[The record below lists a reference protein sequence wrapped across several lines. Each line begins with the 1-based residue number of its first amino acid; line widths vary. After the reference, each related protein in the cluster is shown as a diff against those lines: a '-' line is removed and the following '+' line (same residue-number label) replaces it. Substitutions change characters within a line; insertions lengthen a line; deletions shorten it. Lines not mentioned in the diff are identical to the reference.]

1 MRVFSSLFLLLLSF
15 SSMAEIIDD
24 EIEIKGHLVEL
35 GMSPDGG
42 GALHTFGLVATPTN
56 LAGGDGLLQEGF
68 GVGSFYV
75 PNRRL
80 NERMEALDSVPDRPV
95 LQYTYD
101 CDGPNIQGLLA
112 TRKMELIPDEASVR
126 VTWTVK
132 NNGKERQWV
141 APWVRNDVTPGGT
154 VNEQDRFD
162 VPTRA
167 GIIQPTYN
175 GYLPASRNW
184 FAMTDPVEDETLYAV
199 YNANHTH
206 SFLVQPYVKDED
218 GEFPKFISVQTAF
231 VPFLL
236 GPGETWTTQYRLNMV
251 RGLKHVDFATEEFA
265 MQIDYV
271 NGKLTFLVSAV
282 KSMPGLQVDTRI
294 KSASG
299 EVWTLPRKQFDL
311 APSQLARC
319 SYDWKAPANGAY
331 EVMAQVSQNGKVLM
345 LGQETASPHG
355 GIDTRF
361 NVGPA
366 SATPFRAWT
375 DGPHAL
381 DQQARTMPR
390 TLAVS
395 GPVTIWAEP
404 SLRKILPQDIA
415 KSSGPVD
422 PVVRVALAQG
432 ESESFQLAIRPKEK
446 SDLNGVN
453 VSAHDLVS
461 EDGSKR
467 IPASAIKVYTQQY
480 QYIAVPSNFEGPT
493 GYWPDALV
501 PFKPFDARGGVTTP
515 LWFTLHAATDTAAGK
530 YSGLL
535 ELQGEGLPPV
545 ELFVEVEVFDFKL
558 PSRPMLKTDFV
569 FDSDQAFAD
578 FKHYGGKLSQTQLE
592 ERFFE
597 NAAEH
602 RVTLRNAMPFPS
614 EQPNF
619 PAALAAYKARLAKAD
634 PAGVS
639 TISIPQTLL
648 NHTDQLALADA
659 FVKENGLENRA
670 FVHLANEPPRPAW
683 PRIMQGIEAWKAAAP
698 DIPVMITTYGL
709 EPFLPDALE
718 RWAVHAPIF
727 DSVNNSRVLERIGA
741 GGEVWWYVDQT
752 PPRPYGNFFIDFEG
766 IEHRILFWQ
775 AWALGVRGMHYHG
788 INDHRGG
795 GDPWK
800 DLCDVTPV
808 NGDGFL
814 VYTDATGPVN
824 SLRWENIRD
833 GIEDYDYLAIFNDR
847 RRKLLATPGHEALLQ
862 RAAAVYNLKDVIP
875 SLVDFTRDP
884 AVMEAR
890 RRAIAAMIVEMNAAL
905 HP

>member
-1 MRVFSSLFLLLLSF
+1 MRVFFCFLLLVASV
-15 SSMAEIIDD
+15 AAPAQVIDD

-42 GALHTFGLVATPTN
+42 GALHTFGLLATPSN

-80 NERMEALDSVPDRPV
+80 NERMEALESPDRPI
-95 LQYTYD
+95 LQYSYD
-101 CDGPNIQGLLA
+101 CDGPNIQGLHSV
-112 TRKMELIPDEASVR
+112 RKMELIPDEASVR

-167 GIIQPTYN
+167 GIIQPAYSA
-175 GYLPASRNW
+175 YLPASRNW
-184 FAMTDPVEDETLYAV
+184 FAMTDTVEDETLYV
-199 YNANHTH
+199 VFNANHTH
-206 SFLVQPYVKDED
+206 SFLAQPYAKDED
-218 GEFPKFISVQTAF
+218 GEYPKAMSVQTAF

-236 GPGETWTTQYRLNMV
+236 GPGESWTTQYRLNMV

-271 NGKLTFLVSAV
+271 NGKLTMLVSAI
-282 KSMPGLQVDTRI
+282 KPMPGLQIDTRI
-294 KSASG
+294 KATDG

-319 SYDWKAPANGAY
+319 SYEWKAPENGAY
-331 EVMAQVSQNGKVLM
+331 EVLAQLSQNGKNLK
-345 LGQETASPHG
+345 LGQETGSPHG

-361 NVGPA
+361 DVGPA

-375 DGPHAL
+375 DAPHAL

-390 TLAVS
+390 TLAVK

-404 SLRKILPQDIA
+404 SLRKLLPQDVA
-415 KSSGPVD
+415 QASGAVD

-432 ESESFQLAIRPKEK
+432 ESESFQLAIRPKEGTDL
-446 SDLNGVN
+446 SDVSVSLN
-453 VSAHDLVS
+453 DLVAS
-461 EDGSKR
+461 GSGER
-467 IPASAIKVYTQQY
+467 IPASAISVYTQQY
-480 QYIAVPSNFEGPT
+480 QHISVSSHFEGPT
-493 GYWPDALV
+493 GYWPDALI

-515 LWFTLHAATDTAAGK
+515 LWFTLSVDETTAPGT

-535 ELQGEGLPPV
+535 ELQGDGLSPV
-545 ELFVEVEVFDFKL
+545 ELFIEVEVFGFKL
-558 PSRPMLKTDFV
+558 PSRPMLKTDFD
-569 FDSDQAFAD
+569 FDSDQAYTDYRHF
-578 FKHYGGKLSQTQLE
+578 GGKQTQPQLE
-592 ERFFE
+592 ARFFE
-597 NAAEH
+597 NAARH
-602 RVTLRNAMPFPS
+602 RVTLRSAIPFPS
-614 EQPNF
+614 EQPNIG
-619 PAALAAYKARLAKAD
+619 AALANFKAQLATAD

-639 TISIPQTLL
+639 TISVPQTLL
-648 NHTDQLALADA
+648 NHPDQLAMANA
-659 FVKENGLENRA
+659 FVVENGLQDRA

-718 RWAVHAPIF
+718 RWAVHAPVF
-727 DSVNNSRVLERIGA
+727 DTVNNARVLERIAA

-752 PPRPYGNFFIDFEG
+752 PPRPYGNFFIDFDG
-766 IEHRILFWQ
+766 IDHRILFWQ
-775 AWALGVRGMHYHG
+775 AWALGVRGMHYRG
-788 INDHRGG
+788 INTHRDGR
-795 GDPWK
+795 DPWK
-800 DLCDVTPV
+800 DLVDITPV

-814 VYTDATGPVN
+814 VYTDASGPVN
-824 SLRWENIRD
+824 SIRWENIRD
-833 GIEDYDYLAIFNDR
+833 GIDDYDYLAVFNDR
-847 RRKLLATPGHEALLQ
+847 RRKLLAEPGHEALLQ
-862 RAAAVYNLKDVIP
+862 RAAEVYNLKDVIP
-875 SLVDFTRDP
+875 SLVEFTRDP
-884 AVMEAR
+884 EVLEKK
-890 RRAIAAMIVEMNAAL
+890 RRAIAEMIVEMNAAL
-905 HP
+905 G

>member
-1 MRVFSSLFLLLLSF
+1 MRVFISFLCLVTPLVTV
-15 SSMAEIIDD
+15 AEVIDD
-24 EIEIKGHLVEL
+24 EIEIQGHLVEL

-42 GALHTFGLVATPTN
+42 GALHTFGLLATPSN

-80 NERMEALDSVPDRPV
+80 NERMESVDSIADRPV
-95 LQYTYD
+95 LQYSYD
-101 CDGPNIQGLLA
+101 CDGPNIQGLHS

-154 VNEQDRFD
+154 VNATDRFD

-175 GYLPASRNW
+175 AYLPASRNW
-184 FAMTDPVEDETLYAV
+184 VAMTDPVEDETLYV
-199 YNANHTH
+199 VFNANHTH
-206 SFLVQPYVKDED
+206 SFLVQPYVKDEE
-218 GEFPKFISVQTAF
+218 GEYPKFLSTQTAF

-236 GPGETWTTQYRLNMV
+236 GPGESWTTQYRLNMV
-251 RGLKHVDFATEEFA
+251 RGLKHVDFASEELA
-265 MQIDYV
+265 IQVDYV
-271 NGKLTFLVSAV
+271 DGKLTMLISAI
-282 KSMPGLQVDTRI
+282 KPMPGLQIDTRI
-294 KSASG
+294 KATDG
-299 EVWTLPRKQFDL
+299 KVWTMPRKQFDL

-319 SYDWKAPANGAY
+319 SYEWKAPGNGAF
-331 EVMAQVSQNGKVLM
+331 EILAQVSQNGKILK
-345 LGQETASPHG
+345 LGQETGSPHG

-361 NVGPA
+361 TVGPA

-375 DGPHAL
+375 DAPHAL
-381 DQQARTMPR
+381 DQQSRTLPR
-390 TLAVS
+390 TLAAK
-395 GPVTIWAEP
+395 GPVAIWAEP
-404 SLRKILPQDIA
+404 SLSKVLPQDVA
-415 KSSGPVD
+415 ESNGAVD
-422 PVVRVALAQG
+422 PVVRIALAQG

-446 SDLNGVN
+446 EDLNSVN
-453 VSAHDLVS
+453 VTIQDLVS
-461 EDGSKR
+461 SDSGAR
-467 IPASAIKVYTQQY
+467 IPASAIKIFTEQY
-480 QYIAVPSNFEGPT
+480 QHIAVPSHFEGPT

-515 LWFTLHAATDTAAGK
+515 LWFTLSIDESVAPGT

-535 ELQGEGLPPV
+535 EIQADGLSPV
-545 ELFVEVEVFDFKL
+545 ELFVEAEVFGFKL
-558 PSRPMLKTDFV
+558 PSRPMLKTDFI
-569 FDSDQAFAD
+569 FDSDQAYTD
-578 FKHYGGKLSQTQLE
+578 HKHFGGKLSQTQLE

-597 NAAEH
+597 NAARH
-602 RVTLRNAMPFPS
+602 RVTLRSAIPFPS

-619 PAALAAYKARLAKAD
+619 AGALATYKTRLAKAD

-639 TISIPQTLL
+639 TISVPQTLL
-648 NHTDQLALADA
+648 NYPDQLAVANE
-659 FVKENGLENRA
+659 FVVQNNLQDRA

-683 PRIMQGIEAWKAAAP
+683 PRVMQGIEAWKEAAP

-718 RWAVHAPIF
+718 RWAVHAPVF
-727 DSVNNSRVLERIGA
+727 DTVNNARVLERIGA

-752 PPRPYGNFFIDFEG
+752 PPRPYGNFFIDFDG
-766 IEHRILFWQ
+766 IDHRILFWQ

-788 INDHRGG
+788 INQHRDGR
-795 GDPWK
+795 DPWK
-800 DLCDVTPV
+800 DLADVTPV

-814 VYTDATGPVN
+814 VYTDASGPVS

-847 RRKLLATPGHEALLQ
+847 RRKLLAQPGHEALLQ
-862 RAAAVYNLKDVIP
+862 RAAEVYNLKEVIP
-875 SLVDFTRDP
+875 SLVEFTRDP
-884 AVMEAR
+884 SVLEKKR
-890 RRAIAAMIVEMNAAL
+890 RDIAAMIVEMNAAL
-905 HP
+905 R